1 MNQGINKTLTIE
13 YSQSIFENP
22 VYLGIPDSR
31 MFSKRLFRT
40 DLINKNNEHLLIKI
54 KHRIM
59 NNLWLFL
66 KKRPKWSL
74 PLLFLTIE
82 SR

>member
-13 YSQSIFENP
+13 YSRSIFENP

-40 DLINKNNEHLLIKI
+40 DLINKNKEHLLI
-54 KHRIM
+54 
-59 NNLWLFL
+59 
-66 KKRPKWSL
+66 
-74 PLLFLTIE
+74 
-82 SR
+82 